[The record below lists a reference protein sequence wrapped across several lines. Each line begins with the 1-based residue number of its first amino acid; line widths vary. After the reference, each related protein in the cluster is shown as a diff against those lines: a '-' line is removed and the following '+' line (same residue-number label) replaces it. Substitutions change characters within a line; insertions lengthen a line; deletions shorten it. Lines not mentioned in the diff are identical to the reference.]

1 MTFFD
6 AALGI
11 KMLAHL
17 VRGDMINIIIANKNL
32 AKTESVAKAAL
43 AAYWPYFQGVGMKGG

>member
-17 VRGDMINIIIANKNL
+17 VHGDMINIIVAHRNL